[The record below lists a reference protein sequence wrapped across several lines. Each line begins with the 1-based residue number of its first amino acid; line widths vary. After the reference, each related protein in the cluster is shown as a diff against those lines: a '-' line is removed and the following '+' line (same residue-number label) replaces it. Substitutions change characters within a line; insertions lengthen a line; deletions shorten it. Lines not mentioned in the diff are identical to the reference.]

1 MDVTGA
7 ASSSEQRMPGV
18 LGLPQLAN
26 YDALPEPVWKDA
38 MTGQT
43 RMFAARLMDCVC
55 LGMATVLCAMPACA
69 GDSPIRPPQ
78 ESAEVQAAPHVAA
91 PDSSGPPASSP
102 RLVDFKDADPS
113 EEVRQLAQ
121 SILNSNNHRRLPF
134 LIIDKKQAM
143 VFAFDGS
150 GVVRGFTA
158 ALLGMA
164 IGDDS
169 APGIGQR
176 KLSAIGVEERTTPAG
191 RFVAALDRNLH
202 DVEILWVDYDAAI
215 SLHRVVT
222 GKPAERRAQRLASP
236 TPFDN
241 RISYGCINVPAKFFD
256 EVVKLAFDG
265 TNGIVYVLPETRAV
279 REVFGFLDA
288 RQAPAADSPP
298 TPAARR

>member
-1 MDVTGA
+1 MIMDGND
-7 ASSSEQRMPGV
+7 PI
-18 LGLPQLAN
+18 
-26 YDALPEPVWKDA
+26 
-38 MTGQT
+38 
-43 RMFAARLMDCVC
+43 RMFAARLPGRVC
-55 LGMATVLCAMPACA
+55 LAMAMALCAMPAGA
-69 GDSPIRPPQ
+69 GDLPARTSP
-78 ESAEVQAAPHVAA
+78 ESAEVPAAPHVAA
-91 PDSSGPPASSP
+91 
-102 RLVDFKDADPS
+102 RQVDFEGANPS

-121 SILNSNNHRRLPF
+121 SILDTNNHRRLPF

-143 VFAFDGS
+143 VFAFDGG
-150 GVVRGFTA
+150 GVVRGFTTV
-158 ALLGMA
+158 LLGMA

-176 KLSAIGVEERTTPAG
+176 KLSAIGLEERTTPAG

-222 GKPAERRAQRLASP
+222 GKPTERRAQRLASP

-256 EVVKLAFDG
+256 EVVKLAFHG
-265 TNGIVYVLPETRAV
+265 TNGIVYVLPETRAA

-288 RQAPAADSPP
+288 RQSPAAHSPP
-298 TPAARR
+298 TPAVRR

>member
-1 MDVTGA
+1 MG
-7 ASSSEQRMPGV
+7 MPGV
-18 LGLPQLAN
+18 PQLAN
-26 YDALPEPVWKDA
+26 YEALPEPVWKDT
-38 MTGQT
+38 MKHQT
-43 RMFAARLMDCVC
+43 RMFAARLLGCVC
-55 LGMATVLCAMPACA
+55 LGMPTVLCAMPAWA
-69 GDSPIRPPQ
+69 GDSPIRSPQ
-78 ESAEVQAAPHVAA
+78 ESAEVQAASRIAA
-91 PDSSGPPASSP
+91 PDSSRSPASAP
-102 RLVDFKDADPS
+102 QQVDFKDANPS

-143 VFAFDGS
+143 VFAFDGG

-158 ALLGMA
+158 VLLGMA

-169 APGIGQR
+169 VPGIGQR
-176 KLSAIGVEERTTPAG
+176 KLSAIGLEERTTPAG

-222 GKPAERRAQRLASP
+222 GKPTERRAQRLASP

-256 EVVKLAFDG
+256 EVVKLAFHG
-265 TNGIVYVLPETRAV
+265 TNGIVYVLPETRAA

-288 RQAPAADSPP
+288 RQSPAAHSPP
-298 TPAARR
+298 TPAVRR